1 MAMQASEHPQNPI
14 LQVEGLC
21 KSYGPTHA
29 LGGVSFQIYPGEVHA
44 LLGEN
49 GAGKSTLV
57 KILTGVVTPNQGTM
71 QFDAR
76 PYAPRSILQA
86 RANGVTTAFQELSLL
101 SNLTVAENLALPK
114 QSKGWAG
121 LNSRSRNTQAALDT
135 LTAFGLGE
143 LDPTLLVS
151 ELSLA
156 DRQRLEIVRALSHR
170 PSLLIL
176 DEPTAVLP
184 STDWL
189 FDLIRKETAKGTA
202 VLYISHRLNEIR
214 QLCSRATVLRSGCS
228 IGTTDLQHTDDAKI
242 FEMMV
247 GQRMAATAR
256 NASLSASE
264 ASRQRPR
271 LEVAGL
277 DAGMVKHLNLKL
289 YPGQIVGVAGLD
301 GQGQCDLFHALY
313 GLIPKR
319 AGEIKVDGKPASIN
333 SPSAAL
339 AAGIQVALLPEERK
353 TQGIFADLAVRSNM
367 AVSALDRIGWMG
379 LVSRKS
385 ERQLA
390 TRVASQ
396 VDLQE
401 RYLDFRINEL
411 SGGNQQKALLGRV
424 LLTGANTLLLF
435 DPTRGVDVGTKQ
447 ALYLAIEDFAR
458 KGGAVLLYS
467 SELAELVRLSDRCL
481 VIYEGRIAAE
491 LEGEAIEETR
501 LVAAAT
507 GHRRHGE
514 GEAA

>member
-1 MAMQASEHPQNPI
+1 MTMHASPRPEKPI
-14 LQVEGLC
+14 LQVDGLC

-29 LGGVSFQIYPGEVHA
+29 LGGVSFDIYPGEVHA

-57 KILTGVVTPNQGTM
+57 KILTGVISPNDGVM
-71 QFDAR
+71 QFDGTA
-76 PYAPRSILQA
+76 YSPRTILQA
-86 RANGVTTAFQELSLL
+86 RAVGVTTAFQELSLL
-101 SNLTVAENLALPK
+101 PNLTVAENLSLPRLT
-114 QSKGWAG
+114 KGWLG
-121 LNSRSRNTQAALDT
+121 LNSKANNCVAAAAT
-135 LTAFGLGE
+135 LLKFGLCE
-143 LDPTLLVS
+143 LEPMKLVS

-156 DRQRLEIVRALSHR
+156 DRQRLEIVRALSHS

-184 STDWL
+184 STEWL

-214 QLCSRATVLRSGCS
+214 QLCARATVLRSGCS
-228 IGTTDLQHTDDAKI
+228 IGTTDLRDTNDAKI

-247 GQRMAATAR
+247 GQRMAASPKQSGLNQHAMKLQT
-256 NASLSASE
+256 
-264 ASRQRPR
+264 PR
-271 LEVAGL
+271 LRVEGLNAGI
-277 DAGMVKHLNLKL
+277 VKDLNLNL
-289 YPGQIVGVAGLD
+289 YPGQVVGLAGLD
-301 GQGQCDLFHALY
+301 GQGQCDLFHGLF

-319 AGEIKVDGKPASIN
+319 SGNIEVDGKTVTIN

-353 TQGIFADLAVRSNM
+353 TQGIFGDLAVRSNM
-367 AVSALDRIGWMG
+367 AVSALNRIGLFG
-379 LVSRKS
+379 LISGKN
-385 ERQLA
+385 EKQLA
-390 TRVASQ
+390 KGVASQ
-396 VDLQE
+396 VGLQD
-401 RYLDFRINEL
+401 RYLDFQITDL

-447 ALYLAIEDFAR
+447 ALYLAIEDFVR
-458 KGGAVLLYS
+458 KGGSVLLYS

-491 LEGEAIEETR
+491 LEGDSIEETT
-501 LVAAAT
+501 LIAAAT
-507 GHRRHGE
+507 GHHRHKA

>member
-1 MAMQASEHPQNPI
+1 MPERALEQHPMMQV
-14 LQVEGLC
+14 LGLR

-29 LGGVSFQIYPGEVHA
+29 LGGVGFSIYPGEVHA

-57 KILTGVVTPNQGTM
+57 KILTGVVSPNEGSM
-71 QFDAR
+71 IFRGAA
-76 PYAPRSILQA
+76 YAPRSILQA
-86 RANGVTTAFQELSLL
+86 RAAGVTTAFQELSLL
-101 SNLTVAENLALPK
+101 PNLSVAENLALPC
-114 QSKGWAG
+114 QSKGWAR
-121 LNSRSRNTQAALDT
+121 LNSRARNCKAATAT
-135 LTAFGLGE
+135 LQQYGLGE
-143 LDPTLLVS
+143 LNPSALID

-156 DRQRLEIVRALSHR
+156 DRQRLEIVRALSHH
-170 PSLLIL
+170 PALLIL

-189 FDLIRKETAKGTA
+189 FDLIRQETAKGTA

-228 IGTTDLQHTDDAKI
+228 IGTTDLHDTDDSKI

-247 GQRMAATAR
+247 GQRMAARQKQPSSPPSAGQAR
-256 NASLSASE
+256 TPQLKVCGLSA
-264 ASRQRPR
+264 
-271 LEVAGL
+271 GIL
-277 DAGMVKHLNLKL
+277 DNLDLSL
-289 YPGQIVGVAGLD
+289 YAGQIVGLAGLD
-301 GQGQCDLFHALY
+301 GQGQADLFHALY
-313 GLIPKR
+313 GLLPRRSGSVEVEGHTVQI
-319 AGEIKVDGKPASIN
+319 D
-333 SPSAAL
+333 SPPAAL

-353 TQGIFADLAVRSNM
+353 TQGIFSDMAVRSNM
-367 AVSALDRIGWMG
+367 AVSALDRIGWLG
-379 LVSRKS
+379 FTSRHN

-390 TRVASQ
+390 SGVAAK

-401 RYLDFRINEL
+401 RYLDFPIKDL

-424 LLTGANTLLLF
+424 LLTGAKTLLLF

-458 KGGAVLLYS
+458 QGGAVLLYS

-481 VIYEGRIAAE
+481 VIYEGRIAAQ
-491 LEGEAIEETR
+491 LSGDAIEETA

-507 GHRRHGE
+507 GHHRH
-514 GEAA
+514 AAGAAA

>member
-1 MAMQASEHPQNPI
+1 
-14 LQVEGLC
+14 
-21 KSYGPTHA
+21 
-29 LGGVSFQIYPGEVHA
+29 
-44 LLGEN
+44 
-49 GAGKSTLV
+49 
-57 KILTGVVTPNQGTM
+57 
-71 QFDAR
+71 
-76 PYAPRSILQA
+76 
-86 RANGVTTAFQELSLL
+86 
-101 SNLTVAENLALPK
+101 
-114 QSKGWAG
+114 
-121 LNSRSRNTQAALDT
+121 
-135 LTAFGLGE
+135 
-143 LDPTLLVS
+143 
-151 ELSLA
+151 
-156 DRQRLEIVRALSHR
+156 
-170 PSLLIL
+170 
-176 DEPTAVLP
+176 
-184 STDWL
+184 
-189 FDLIRKETAKGTA
+189 
-202 VLYISHRLNEIR
+202 
-214 QLCSRATVLRSGCS
+214 
-228 IGTTDLQHTDDAKI
+228 
-242 FEMMV
+242 
-247 GQRMAATAR
+247 
-256 NASLSASE
+256 
-264 ASRQRPR
+264 
-271 LEVAGL
+271 
-277 DAGMVKHLNLKL
+277 
-289 YPGQIVGVAGLD
+289 
-301 GQGQCDLFHALY
+301 LY

-319 AGEIKVDGKPASIN
+319 AGEIKVDGKPATIN

-367 AVSALDRIGWMG
+367 AVSALDRIGLMG

>member
-1 MAMQASEHPQNPI
+1 MMHASAHQKAPIMQ
-14 LQVEGLC
+14 VVGLR
-21 KSYGPTHA
+21 KSYGPTNA
-29 LGGVSFQIYPGEVHA
+29 LGGVSFDIYPGEIHA

-57 KILTGVVTPNQGTM
+57 KVLTGVVAPNDGTM
-71 QFDAR
+71 VFKGE
-76 PYAPRSILQA
+76 PYSPRSILQA
-86 RANGVTTAFQELSLL
+86 RAAGVTTAFQELSLL
-101 SNLTVAENLALPK
+101 PNLTVAENLALPRLTK
-114 QSKGWAG
+114 NTLR
-121 LNSRSRNTQAALDT
+121 LNSAAKGCEAAAAT
-135 LTAFGLGE
+135 LMRFGLPE
-143 LDPTLLVS
+143 INPASLVS

-156 DRQRLEIVRALSHR
+156 DRQRIEIVRALSHS
-170 PSLLIL
+170 PALLIL

-214 QLCSRATVLRSGCS
+214 QLCAQATVLRSGCS
-228 IGTTDLQHTDDAKI
+228 VSTTHLGDTDDAKI

-247 GQRMAATAR
+247 GQRMATKQKQITTPLNDFDNLA
-256 NASLSASE
+256 
-264 ASRQRPR
+264 PR
-271 LEVAGL
+271 LKVTGLEAGIVR
-277 DAGMVKHLNLKL
+277 DINLSL
-289 YPGQIVGVAGLD
+289 YAGQIVGLAGLD

-313 GLIPKR
+313 GLISKR
-319 AGEIKVDGKPASIN
+319 AGTIEIEGRSVVIN
-333 SPSAAL
+333 SPAAAL

-353 TQGIFADLAVRSNM
+353 TQGIFGDLAVRSNM
-367 AVSALDRIGWMG
+367 AVSALSKVG
-379 LVSRKS
+379 LLGFTSKKT
-385 ERQLA
+385 EKKLA
-390 TRVASQ
+390 RSVAGQ

-401 RYLDFRINEL
+401 RYLDFQIKDL

-447 ALYLAIEDFAR
+447 ALYVAIEEFAR

-491 LEGEAIEETR
+491 LAGDAVEETA

-507 GHRRHGE
+507 GHPQHMSG
-514 GEAA
+514 AAA

>member
-1 MAMQASEHPQNPI
+1 MTMNASVHQEQPI
-14 LQVEGLC
+14 LQVNALR

-29 LGGVSFQIYPGEVHA
+29 LGGVSFQIFAGEVHA

-57 KILTGVVTPNQGTM
+57 KILTGVVAPNDGTM
-71 QFDAR
+71 QFAGSA
-76 PYAPRSILQA
+76 YAPRTILQA
-86 RANGVTTAFQELSLL
+86 RAAGITTAFQELSLL
-101 SNLTVAENLALPK
+101 TNLTVAENLALPR
-114 QSKGWAG
+114 QTKGWG
-121 LNSRSRNTQAALDT
+121 RLNSKAKNCVAA
-135 LTAFGLGE
+135 TA
-143 LDPTLLVS
+143 TLLRYGLSELAPNTRVS

-156 DRQRLEIVRALSHR
+156 DRQRLEIVRALSHS

-228 IGTTDLQHTDDAKI
+228 IETTDLQNTDDARI

-247 GQRMAATAR
+247 GQRMASTLKSSHVPAV
-256 NASLSASE
+256 SS
-264 ASRQRPR
+264 QPPR
-271 LEVAGL
+271 FQVTGL
-277 DAGMVKHLNLKL
+277 DAGMIKDLSFKL

-319 AGEIKVDGKPASIN
+319 AGTLEVDGKTVTIN
-333 SPSAAL
+333 SPSGAL

-353 TQGIFADLAVRSNM
+353 TQGVFGDLPVRANM
-367 AVSALDRIGWMG
+367 AISALNRIGLLG
-379 LVSRKS
+379 FTTRKS

-390 TRVASQ
+390 KGVASE

-401 RYLDFRINEL
+401 RYLDFQISEL

-424 LLTGANTLLLF
+424 LLTHANTLLLF

-447 ALYLAIEDFAR
+447 ALYLAIEAYAR
-458 KGGAVLLYS
+458 NGGAVLLYS

-507 GHRRHGE
+507 GNRRHAE

>member
-1 MAMQASEHPQNPI
+1 MMHASVHPEKPI
-14 LQVEGLC
+14 LQVEGLR

-29 LGGVSFQIYPGEVHA
+29 LGGVGFQIYPGEVHA

-57 KILTGVVTPNQGTM
+57 KILTGVVAPDHGSMHFCGQ
-71 QFDAR
+71 
-76 PYAPRSILQA
+76 PYTPRSILQA
-86 RANGVTTAFQELSLL
+86 RAAGVTTAFQELSLL
-101 SNLTVAENLALPK
+101 TNLTVAQNLALPR

-121 LNSRSRNTQAALDT
+121 LNSRRLSVASATAT
-135 LTAFGLGE
+135 LREYGLGE
-143 LDPTLLVS
+143 LDPMALVS

-156 DRQRLEIVRALSHR
+156 DRQRLEIVRALSHS

-189 FDLIRKETAKGTA
+189 FALIRQQTAKGTA

-228 IGTTDLQHTDDAKI
+228 IGTSDLHDTNDAKI

-247 GQRMAATAR
+247 GQRMASTAKPFTAPLSGAAVAT
-256 NASLSASE
+256 
-264 ASRQRPR
+264 PR
-271 LEVAGL
+271 LAVRGLQAGAVRHL
-277 DAGMVKHLNLKL
+277 DLTLHA
-289 YPGQIVGVAGLD
+289 GQIVGLAGLD
-301 GQGQCDLFHALY
+301 GQGQADLFHALY

-319 AGEIKVDGKPASIN
+319 AGSIEVDGRSVRIN
-333 SPSAAL
+333 SPAAAL
-339 AAGIQVALLPEERK
+339 AAGVQVALLPEERK
-353 TQGIFADLAVRSNM
+353 TQGIFADLSVRSNM
-367 AVSALDRIGWMG
+367 AMSALERIGALG
-379 LVSRKS
+379 FIRRKS
-385 ERQLA
+385 ERKLA
-390 TRVASQ
+390 LGVAGQ
-396 VDLQE
+396 VDLQD
-401 RYLDFRINEL
+401 RYLDFQISEL

-447 ALYLAIEDFAR
+447 ALYLAIEAFAR
-458 KGGAVLLYS
+458 NGGAVLLYS

-481 VIYEGRIAAE
+481 VIYEGRIAAV
-491 LEGEAIEETR
+491 LEGDAIEETR

-507 GHRRHGE
+507 GHHRHGE

>member
-1 MAMQASEHPQNPI
+1 MKMHASAHPKKPI
-14 LQVEGLC
+14 LQVDGLR
-21 KSYGPTHA
+21 KSYGPTNA
-29 LGGVSFQIYPGEVHA
+29 LGGVRFDILPGEVHA

-57 KILTGVVTPNQGTM
+57 KILTGVVSPNEGSM
-71 QFDAR
+71 QFAGQ
-76 PYAPRSILQA
+76 PYSPRTILQA
-86 RANGVTTAFQELSLL
+86 RAVGVTTAFQELSLL
-101 SNLTVAENLALPK
+101 SNLSVAENLALPK
-114 QSKGWAG
+114 LTKGWSG
-121 LNSRSRNTQAALDT
+121 LNSRTENCAAAAAT
-135 LTAFGLGE
+135 LFKFGLSE
-143 LDPTLLVS
+143 LDPMTSVS

-156 DRQRLEIVRALSHR
+156 DRQRLEIVRALSHS

-214 QLCSRATVLRSGCS
+214 QLCGRATVLRSGCS
-228 IGTTDLQHTDDAKI
+228 IGTTDLGNTDDSQI

-247 GQRMAATAR
+247 GQRMAVTPKQSPLSTQN
-256 NASLSASE
+256 NASPT
-264 ASRQRPR
+264 PR
-271 LEVAGL
+271 LRVDGLNAGI
-277 DAGMVKHLNLKL
+277 VKDLSLSL
-289 YPGQIVGVAGLD
+289 YPGQIVGLAGLD

-319 AGEIKVDGKPASIN
+319 TGSIEVEGKKVTIN

-353 TQGIFADLAVRSNM
+353 TQGIFGDLAVRSNM
-367 AVSALDRIGWMG
+367 AISALNRIGLFG
-379 LVSRKS
+379 LTNRKN
-385 ERQLA
+385 ERKLA
-390 TRVASQ
+390 KEVAGQ
-396 VDLQE
+396 VDLQD
-401 RYLDFRINEL
+401 RYLDFQIKDL

-458 KGGAVLLYS
+458 KGGSVLLYS
-467 SELAELVRLSDRCL
+467 SELAELVRLSERCL

-491 LEGEAIEETR
+491 LEGQSIEER
-501 LVAAAT
+501 NLVAAAT
-507 GHRRHGE
+507 GHHRHTA

>member
-1 MAMQASEHPQNPI
+1 MQV
-14 LQVEGLC
+14 LGLC
-21 KSYGPTHA
+21 KAYGPTHA
-29 LGGVSFQIYPGEVHA
+29 LGGVSFDIYPGEVHA

-57 KILTGVVTPNQGTM
+57 KILTGVVPPNDGSM
-71 QFDAR
+71 RFAGE

-86 RANGVTTAFQELSLL
+86 RATGVTTAFQELSLL
-101 SNLTVAENLALPK
+101 PNLTVAENLALPRLTK
-114 QSKGWAG
+114 HWSG
-121 LNSRSRNTQAALDT
+121 LNASARNDKVAAQT
-135 LTAFGLGE
+135 LQRFGLAE
-143 LDPTLLVS
+143 LDPAAPVR

-156 DRQRLEIVRALSHR
+156 DRQRLEIVRALSHQ

-214 QLCSRATVLRSGCS
+214 QLCARATVLRSGCS
-228 IGTTDLQHTDDAKI
+228 IGTTDLRDTDDARI

-247 GQRMAATAR
+247 GQRMATLHKPPSPAAASAAR
-256 NASLSASE
+256 P
-264 ASRQRPR
+264 RPR
-271 LEVAGL
+271 LQVEGL
-277 DAGMVKHLNLKL
+277 SAGMVKGLHLAL
-289 YPGQIVGVAGLD
+289 YPGEVVGLAGLD

-319 AGEIKVDGKPASIN
+319 CARLEVDGKPVSIN
-333 SPSAAL
+333 SPAGAL

-353 TQGIFADLAVRSNM
+353 TQGIFGDLAVRSNM
-367 AVSALDRIGWMG
+367 AMSALERIGRLG
-379 LVSRKS
+379 FTTRKH

-390 TRVASQ
+390 QGVASQ
-396 VDLQE
+396 VDLQG
-401 RYLDFRINEL
+401 RYLDFQIKDL

-447 ALYLAIEDFAR
+447 ALYRAIEDFAR
-458 KGGAVLLYS
+458 QGGAVLLYS

-481 VIYEGRIAAE
+481 VIYEGRIATE
-491 LEGEAIEETR
+491 LRGDAIQETR

-507 GHRRHGE
+507 GHSHSST
-514 GEAA
+514 EAAA